1 MIILTFDTETNGL
14 PTNPRSTPN
23 ITNYKDWPN
32 IVQLSYL
39 LYDTESRQ
47 IILKNDFI
55 IRISNGLM
63 ITKESSNIHGIT
75 NEISEEKGLPME
87 AVLIA
92 FFESFKLANL
102 VVAHNVNFDKNFVIA
117 EIFRI
122 VKNKMDSKCWLNM
135 ATDIACSKKY
145 YCTMQEGTYLCKIKA
160 FTKIEKKEYI
170 KFPTLGELCKHLFGY
185 EPKNMHNAMNDV
197 VVCFQCFYKMYFDLN
212 IYEENQEVFDMVKIV
227 M

>member
-1 MIILTFDTETNGL
+1 
-14 PTNPRSTPN
+14 
-23 ITNYKDWPN
+23 
-32 IVQLSYL
+32 V
-39 LYDTESRQ
+39 
-47 IILKNDFI
+47 
-55 IRISNGLM
+55 SNGVM

-75 NEISEEKGLPME
+75 NEISEEKGVPME
-87 AVLIA
+87 AALNA
-92 FFESFKLANL
+92 FFESFKVANL
-102 VVAHNVNFDKNFVIA
+102 VVAHNVDFDKNFVIA

-122 VKNKMDSKCWLNM
+122 VKNKMGSKYWLNM

-145 YCTMQEGTYLCKIKA
+145 YCTMQEGTDLCNIKA
-160 FTKIEKKEYI
+160 FTKIQKKEYI

-212 IYEENQEVFDMVKIV
+212 ICEENQEVFDMVKNV